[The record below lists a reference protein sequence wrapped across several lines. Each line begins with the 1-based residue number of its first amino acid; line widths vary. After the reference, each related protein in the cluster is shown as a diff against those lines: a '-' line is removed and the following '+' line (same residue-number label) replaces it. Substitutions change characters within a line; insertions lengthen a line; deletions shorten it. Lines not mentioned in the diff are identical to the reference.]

1 MDDINSLVQVFGN
14 GFFPIVMCVVLI
26 YGIYKFVLMHKYE
39 IKQLTDVINKNS
51 DVINDMKVTVQQLS
65 DRLET
70 LENRRK
76 ENEK

>member
-1 MDDINSLVQVFGN
+1 MDDINGLVQLFGN
-14 GFFPIVMCVVLI
+14 GFFPVIMCIVLS
-26 YGIYKFVLMHKYE
+26 YGIYKFVLMHKDE

-65 DRLET
+65 DRLEA
-70 LENRRK
+70 LENCKK